1 MAKKATP
8 TPTITPD
15 ENLEAEVSGLTP
27 SPFEKPV
34 AATQVVFA
42 FFDCGIRCCRGRRF
56 DRLRLV
62 AEPFGELQRRGIPDS
77 SRA

>member
-34 AATQVVFA
+34 DLLLSMQTFTRKK
-42 FFDCGIRCCRGRRF
+42 FLKFMP
-56 DRLRLV
+56 L
-62 AEPFGELQRRGIPDS
+62 
-77 SRA
+77 